1 MAYNVKDV
9 FYLSTGMTIDTGS
22 TGATTSQLDL
32 SAYID
37 PIARGRQKGTG
48 LAIYKVHWDIAG
60 SGDGDELVPVAESGA
75 FKIGLIAGAG
85 FGDNATGAFTPTGM
99 SQSMSSANSLAVYG
113 ADWYGPDAMVT
124 AAASN
129 VFGPTGPMNRT
140 FLEPSTEVPYI
151 IVRDNVCLV
160 TENLVAMQTTSYV
173 NVRLEC
179 AQVSLDQA
187 TLNQLLRTQTV

>member
-9 FYLSTGMTIDTGS
+9 FYLSTGMTLATGDA
-22 TGATTSQLDL
+22 GATTAQLDL

-48 LAIYKVHWDIAG
+48 LAIYKVHWDVSGA
-60 SGDGDELVPVAESGA
+60 GDGDELVPVAESGA

-85 FGDNATGAFTPTGM
+85 FGDNATGTFVPTGM
-99 SQSMSSANSLAVYG
+99 SQSMSCGNSLAIYG

-140 FLEPSTEVPYI
+140 FLEPSKDVPYVV
-151 IVRDNVCLV
+151 VRDNVCLV
-160 TENLVAMQTTSYV
+160 TENLVAMQTLSYV

-179 AQVSLDQA
+179 AQISLDQA

>member
-1 MAYNVKDV
+1 MAYNSKDV
-9 FYLSTGMTIDTGS
+9 FYLSTGMTIDTGN
-22 TGATTSQLDL
+22 TGATTAQLDL

-60 SGDGDELVPVAESGA
+60 AEDGDELVAVAESGA
-75 FKIGLIAGAG
+75 FKLGLIAGAG
-85 FGDNATGAFTPTGM
+85 FGNNATGSFTPTGM
-99 SQSMSSANSLAVYG
+99 SESMSAGNALSIYG

-124 AAASN
+124 AAAAN

-151 IVRDNVCLV
+151 VVRDNVCLI
-160 TENLVAMQTTSYV
+160 TENLVAMQVTSYV

-179 AQVSLDQA
+179 AVVTLDQS

>member
-1 MAYNVKDV
+1 MAYDIKDV
-9 FYLSTGMTIDTGS
+9 FYLSTGMTLAKDTD
-22 TGATTSQLDL
+22 GATTAQLDL

-48 LAIYKVHWDIAG
+48 LAIYKVHWDVSGA
-60 SGDGDELVPVAESGA
+60 GDGDELVPVAESGA

-85 FGDNATGAFTPTGM
+85 FGDNATGVFAPTGM
-99 SQSMSSANSLAVYG
+99 SQSMSAGNALSVYG

-124 AAASN
+124 AAAAN

-140 FLEPSTEVPYI
+140 FLEPSKEVPYVV
-151 IVRDNVCLV
+151 VRDNVCLV
-160 TENLVAMQTTSYV
+160 TEQLTQMQTVSYV
-173 NVRLEC
+173 NIRLEC
-179 AQVSLDQA
+179 AQISLDQA

>member
-9 FYLSTGMTIDTGS
+9 FYLSTGMTLATS
-22 TGATTSQLDL
+22 NTGATTAQLDL

-48 LAIYKVHWDIAG
+48 LAIYKVHWDVSGA
-60 SGDGDELVPVAESGA
+60 GDGDELIPVAESGA

-85 FGDNATGAFTPTGM
+85 FGDNATGAFVPTGM
-99 SQSMSSANSLAVYG
+99 SQSMSCGNSLAIYG

-140 FLEPSTEVPYI
+140 FLEPSEDVPYVV
-151 IVRDNVCLV
+151 VRDNVCLV
-160 TENLVAMQTTSYV
+160 TENLVAMQTLSYV

-179 AQVSLDQA
+179 AQISLDQA

>member
-9 FYLSTGMTIDTGS
+9 FYLSTGMTLATGDA
-22 TGATTSQLDL
+22 GATTAQLDL

-37 PIARGRQKGTG
+37 PIQRGRAKGTG
-48 LAIYKVHWDIAG
+48 LAIYKVHWDISGA
-60 SGDGDELVPVAESGA
+60 GDGDELVPVAESGA

-85 FGDNATGAFTPTGM
+85 FGDNATGAFVPTGT
-99 SQSMSSANSLAVYG
+99 SQSMSVKNSLAIYG

-140 FLEPSTEVPYI
+140 FLEPSTEVPYVV
-151 IVRDNVCLV
+151 VRDNVCLI

-179 AQVSLDQA
+179 AQISLDQA

>member
-1 MAYNVKDV
+1 MAYNSKDV
-9 FYLSTGMTIDTGS
+9 FYLSTGLTIGTGD
-22 TGATTSQLDL
+22 TGATTAQLDL

-48 LAIYKVHWDIAG
+48 LAVYKVHWDIAG
-60 SGDGDELVPVAESGA
+60 AGDGDELVPVAESGA
-75 FKIGLIAGAG
+75 FKMGLIAGAG
-85 FGDNATGAFTPTGM
+85 FGNNATGAFVPTGM
-99 SQSMSSANSLAVYG
+99 AESMSTGNALSIYG

-140 FLEPSTEVPYI
+140 FLEPSKDVPYI
-151 IVRDNVCLV
+151 VVRDNVCLV

-179 AQVSLDQA
+179 AVVTLDQS